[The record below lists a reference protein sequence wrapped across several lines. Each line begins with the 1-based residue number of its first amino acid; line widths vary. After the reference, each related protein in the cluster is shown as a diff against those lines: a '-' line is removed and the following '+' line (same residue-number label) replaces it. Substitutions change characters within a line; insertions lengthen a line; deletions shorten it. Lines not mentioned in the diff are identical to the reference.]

1 MENNKIV
8 KKSNKKDIKNKK
20 ENIDNN
26 NKVFLIIFLKKL
38 FQNNRM
44 K

>member
-1 MENNKIV
+1 MENNKNN

-26 NKVFLIIFLKKL
+26 NKVFLIIFLNKL